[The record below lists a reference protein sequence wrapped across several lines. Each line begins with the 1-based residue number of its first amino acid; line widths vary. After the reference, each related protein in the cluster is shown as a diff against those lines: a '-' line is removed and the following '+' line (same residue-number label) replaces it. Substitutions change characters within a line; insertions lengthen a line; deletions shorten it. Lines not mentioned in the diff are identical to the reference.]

1 MQLLRSKRGYT
12 VDFSENAIE
21 RLRAMSS
28 NYGSGV
34 LDRMALYSSGESFLL
49 RLLACKD
56 ELLPHAEGGVHPSEL
71 QKRMGTSSARV
82 AAILRSL
89 EKKGFITREV
99 DHNDR
104 RRVIVSITAEG
115 RVHADAEMDEMEAV
129 IREIFLNLGEDDTN
143 EFIRILD
150 RVFEEFVKP
159 RTTVVADEGVDE

>member
-1 MQLLRSKRGYT
+1 
-12 VDFSENAIE
+12 VDFSERAIE

-56 ELLPHAEGGVHPSEL
+56 ELLSHTEDGVHPSEL

-99 DHNDR
+99 DRNDR

-115 RVHADAEMDEMEAV
+115 KAHVDVEMDEMDAM
-129 IREIFLNLGEDDTN
+129 IREVFLSLGEEDTN
-143 EFIRILD
+143 EFVRILD

-159 RTTVVADEGVDE
+159 RTPPFDDRGVAG

>member
-1 MQLLRSKRGYT
+1 M
-12 VDFSENAIE
+12 DFSERAIE
-21 RLRAMSS
+21 KLRAMSS

-56 ELLPHAEGGVHPSEL
+56 ELLTHTGDGVYPSVL

-82 AAILRSL
+82 AAILSSL

-99 DHNDR
+99 DRSDR
-104 RRVIVSITAEG
+104 RRVIVSITAAG
-115 RVHADAEMDEMEAV
+115 KAHADAEMIEMDAV
-129 IREIFLNLGEDDTN
+129 IKEIFLSLGEDDTN

-150 RVFEEFVKP
+150 RVFEEFVRP
-159 RTTVVADEGVDE
+159 RTPSAYNPRTDQGVEG